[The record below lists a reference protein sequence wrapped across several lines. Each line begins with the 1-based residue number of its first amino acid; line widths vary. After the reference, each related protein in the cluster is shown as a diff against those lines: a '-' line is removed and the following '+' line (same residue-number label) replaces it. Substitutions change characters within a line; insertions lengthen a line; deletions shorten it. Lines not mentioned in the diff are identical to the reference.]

1 MRAPIQAAFCASFA
15 LHDNSRS
22 RCLTSSLNSRNP
34 SQRSTHWISCTT
46 YTPLSRRFS
55 TRASPKVP
63 AAMVSPKSIAYY
75 VFHPNEL
82 RSIIQ
87 WKVWHNPVHE
97 RDETKDSENLKR
109 CFHFLDLTSRSFAAV
124 IKELHPELLVPVTLF
139 YLILR
144 GLDTVED
151 DMTIPLEK
159 KEPILRNF
167 QDILEQDGWTF
178 TENGPNEKDRQL
190 LVEFNVVIEEF
201 KNIKPAYRE
210 IIKDITKRMGNGMAD
225 YANNAEHN
233 LVGVNTIKDYELYCH
248 YVAGLVGEGLTR
260 LFVEAGLANAAL
272 LKKPELM
279 ESMGQFLQQVN
290 ITRDIKEDLDDK
302 RRFWPK
308 EIWSKH
314 VNEFEDL
321 FKPEN
326 KQKALDCSSE
336 MIYTAL
342 TRADD
347 CLYYLAGLREQ
358 SVFNF
363 CAIPQTMA
371 IATLNACFQNYDV
384 FQKVVKISKGEACQ
398 LMVESSQ
405 NLQLVCEVFKRY
417 GHKIAK
423 KNNPHDPNFLKI
435 SMTIGRI
442 EQFIESIFPSQ
453 KPPIDQ
459 KSPASVEEAAKAK
472 KQANE
477 DKWDLIYMTA
487 AVVITV
493 MIIASSMIFV
503 AWLAGARFDIAYVEI
518 KQQLGQLL
526 GWAEPKAVEAVKVV
540 TEKSE
545 L

>member
-1 MRAPIQAAFCASFA
+1 MPG
-15 LHDNSRS
+15 
-22 RCLTSSLNSRNP
+22 
-34 SQRSTHWISCTT
+34 
-46 YTPLSRRFS
+46 PLSYL
-55 TRASPKVP
+55 
-63 AAMVSPKSIAYY
+63 YY
-75 VFHPNEL
+75 VAHPNEL

-97 RDETKDSENLKR
+97 RKEENECESLKR
-109 CFHFLDLTSRSFAAV
+109 CFHFLTLTSRSFSAV
-124 IKELHPELLVPVTLF
+124 ILELHPELLVPVALF

-167 QDILEQDGWTF
+167 DQILEKDGWNF
-178 TENGPNEKDRQL
+178 NENGPNEKDRQL
-190 LVEFNVVIEEF
+190 LVEFNVVVEEF
-201 KNIKPAYRE
+201 KKIKPAYKT

-233 LVGVNTIKDYELYCH
+233 ANGVNTIADYELYCH

-260 LFVEAGLANAAL
+260 LFVEGGLANAAL
-272 LKKPELM
+272 LQKPELM

-290 ITRDIKEDLDDK
+290 IIRDIKEDLDDG

-314 VNEFEDL
+314 VDKFEDL

-326 KQKALDCSSE
+326 KEKALNASSE
-336 MIYTAL
+336 MILTAL

-363 CAIPQTMA
+363 CAIPQSMA
-371 IATLNACFQNYDV
+371 IATLDACFQNPAL
-384 FQKVVKISKGEACQ
+384 FKKNVKITKGEACQ

-405 NLQLVCEVFKRY
+405 NLQLVCEVFRRY
-417 GHKIAK
+417 ARKIHHR
-423 KNNPHDPNFLKI
+423 NNPHDPNFLKI
-435 SMTIGRI
+435 SIALARI

-453 KPPIDQ
+453 KPPLDQ
-459 KSPASVEEAAKAK
+459 KSPASVEEAERK
-472 KQANE
+472 KKE
-477 DKWDLIYMTA
+477 DDEARWDLIYMMTA
-487 AVVITV
+487 VGLTVGVITFF
-493 MIIASSMIFV
+493 MLFV
-503 AWLAGARFDIAYVEI
+503 AWMAGARFDIAWYQFKE
-518 KQQLGQLL
+518 QLGQLL
-526 GWAEPKAVEAVKVV
+526 GTNTKPAQV
-540 TEKSE
+540 TEVHVAAGHGE

>member
-1 MRAPIQAAFCASFA
+1 MLPE
-15 LHDNSRS
+15 
-22 RCLTSSLNSRNP
+22 LTH
-34 SQRSTHWISCTT
+34 QRRKI
-46 YTPLSRRFS
+46 
-55 TRASPKVP
+55 
-63 AAMVSPKSIAYY
+63 
-75 VFHPNEL
+75 
-82 RSIIQ
+82 
-87 WKVWHNPVHE
+87 WHNPVHE

-109 CFHFLDLTSRSFAAV
+109 CFHFLGLTSRSFAAV
-124 IKELHPELLVPVTLF
+124 IMELHPELLVPVTLF

-159 KEPILRNF
+159 KEPILRSF
-167 QDILEQDGWTF
+167 QDILEKDGWTF

-201 KNIKPAYRE
+201 KHIKPAYRE

-233 LVGVNTIKDYELYCH
+233 LVGVNTVKDYELYCH

-290 ITRDIKEDLDDK
+290 ITRDIKEDLDDN

-314 VNEFEDL
+314 VDKFEDL

-371 IATLNACFQNYDV
+371 IATLNACFQNYDI
-384 FQKVVKISKGEACQ
+384 FQKNVKISKGEACQ

-417 GHKIAK
+417 GRKIAQ

-435 SMTIGRI
+435 SITIGRVRSTSFVAELLLMFSQV
-442 EQFIESIFPSQ
+442 EQFVESIFPST
-453 KPPIDQ
+453 KPPVDT
-459 KSPASVEEAAKAK
+459 KSPASVEEAEKAK
-472 KQANE
+472 KQAYE
-477 DKWDLIYMTA
+477 DRWDLIYMTA
-487 AVVITV
+487 AVIITVLVIT
-493 MIIASSMIFV
+493 SSMV
-503 AWLAGARFDIAYVEI
+503 SR
-518 KQQLGQLL
+518 LGLL
-526 GWAEPKAVEAVKVV
+526 SMCSPLTCV
-540 TEKSE
+540 
-545 L
+545 

>member
-1 MRAPIQAAFCASFA
+1 M
-15 LHDNSRS
+15 
-22 RCLTSSLNSRNP
+22 
-34 SQRSTHWISCTT
+34 
-46 YTPLSRRFS
+46 
-55 TRASPKVP
+55 
-63 AAMVSPKSIAYY
+63 
-75 VFHPNEL
+75 
-82 RSIIQ
+82 
-87 WKVWHNPVHE
+87 
-97 RDETKDSENLKR
+97 
-109 CFHFLDLTSRSFAAV
+109 
-124 IKELHPELLVPVTLF
+124 ELHPELLVPVTLF

-167 QDILEQDGWTF
+167 EDILEKDGWTF
-178 TENGPNEKDRQL
+178 KENGPNEKDRQL

-201 KNIKPAYRE
+201 KHIKPAYRE

-233 LVGVNTIKDYELYCH
+233 LVGVNTIRDYELYCH

-314 VNEFEDL
+314 VDTFEDL

-371 IATLNACFQNYDV
+371 IATLNTCFQNYDI
-384 FQKVVKISKGEACQ
+384 FEKNVKITKGEACQ

-405 NLQLVCEVFKRY
+405 NLQMVCEVFRRY
-417 GHKIAK
+417 ARKIAK

-435 SMTIGRI
+435 SITIGRVRRLSFSPDVSNSFADRAVHRVYFPI
-442 EQFIESIFPSQ
+442 SEAACRPEIARQCRGGREGEEASIRRKVGSYLHDCSSYPHCAYHHILHGKSYRPSTQFIFS
-453 KPPIDQ
+453 
-459 KSPASVEEAAKAK
+459 
-472 KQANE
+472 
-477 DKWDLIYMTA
+477 
-487 AVVITV
+487 
-493 MIIASSMIFV
+493 
-503 AWLAGARFDIAYVEI
+503 
-518 KQQLGQLL
+518 
-526 GWAEPKAVEAVKVV
+526 
-540 TEKSE
+540 
-545 L
+545 